1 LCKYL
6 HICAHLLLCVCEII
20 HNKGEKMKKLTN
32 NEKKAFKLL
41 VELQRDS
48 GESTLY
54 HCYPLEVMEQ
64 NGWTEETAE
73 GTLGSLCA
81 KGYVH
86 SFDMNDGE
94 KDLMTGRNLPKDIGH
109 FVDDELSKE
118 VA

>member
-1 LCKYL
+1 M
-6 HICAHLLLCVCEII
+6 CAYSCIFVHTCYYVYVRLI
-20 HNKGEKMKKLTN
+20 NKGEKMTKLTN
-32 NEKKAFKLL
+32 NEKQAFKLL

-54 HCYPLEVMEQ
+54 HSYPLEAMEQ

-94 KDLMTGRNLPKDIGH
+94 KNLMTGRSLPKDIGH

-118 VA
+118 VV

>member
-1 LCKYL
+1 
-6 HICAHLLLCVCEII
+6 
-20 HNKGEKMKKLTN
+20 MKLELTN

-54 HCYPLEVMEQ
+54 HSYPLEAMEQ

-94 KDLMTGRNLPKDIGH
+94 KNLMTGRSLPKDIGH

-118 VA
+118 VV